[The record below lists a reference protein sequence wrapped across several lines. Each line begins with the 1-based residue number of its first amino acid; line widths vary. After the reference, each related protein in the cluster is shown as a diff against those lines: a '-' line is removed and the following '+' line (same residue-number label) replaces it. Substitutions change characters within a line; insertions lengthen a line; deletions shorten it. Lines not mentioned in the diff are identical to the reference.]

1 MAHLHSL
8 VAAAGLH
15 LSASAALGAVDQL
28 CSVREMTQS
37 EGSAQGSRTLV
48 VRNPGGFSL
57 DVLLDRAMDIGWA
70 DACGAPLAWCSPVG
84 ATSSTRF
91 PSGDRAWA
99 SAFCGGLLTTC
110 GLRATG
116 MPSVDAEGREHPL
129 HGRVSAIPAA
139 NVTTALEEDGRG
151 GVRLVIT
158 GDMTEWG
165 LGEEALVLHR
175 RLAITVSQP
184 LLEVHDVVVNAGARA
199 QTVMFRH
206 HFNLGHPLVDD
217 GTVLAG
223 DFTYWGARGERT
235 PRRRPTRQFPRSL
248 VLAARPQDEE
258 VDYYRPMTPG
268 VNALRV
274 TGQDGPMLEFGIDG
288 EQWPWLIV

>member
-1 MAHLHSL
+1 MP
-8 VAAAGLH
+8 
-15 LSASAALGAVDQL
+15 
-28 CSVREMTQS
+28 SV
-37 EGSAQGSRTLV
+37 
-48 VRNPGGFSL
+48 
-57 DVLLDRAMDIGWA
+57 
-70 DACGAPLAWCSPVG
+70 
-84 ATSSTRF
+84 
-91 PSGDRAWA
+91 
-99 SAFCGGLLTTC
+99 GGLLTTC

-217 GTVLAG
+217 GTLLAG

-235 PRRRPTRQFPRSL
+235 PRRRPSRQFPRSL
-248 VLAARPQDEE
+248 ALATRPQDEE

-288 EQWPWLIV
+288 EQWPWLIVWRDATPGRNVLGVEPSMSRNEGRGRAEEDGEVLVLAPGERRTFTTTLRCAPLVEGAW